1 MKIFLTGGIGVGKST
16 CIKQIIEECLISVC
30 GFQTLPFYGEGK
42 RLGFYLHAL
51 VDIEEQ
57 DVRFSIQHDT
67 YNEVI
72 PHVFDTYGVS
82 ILEESRKYP
91 EKVMIL
97 DEIGRL
103 ERNDAIFLK
112 TLWECI
118 ENHPNII
125 GVLKKCEIQYIQEI
139 AARKD
144 VIVYDLDACLFAD
157 VKAEIKRKVMEEMNE
172 EVE

>member
-16 CIKQIIEECLISVC
+16 CIKQIMEECLISVC
-30 GFQTLPFYGEGK
+30 GFQTLPFYGKGK
-42 RLGFYLHAL
+42 RLGFYLHSL
-51 VDIEEQ
+51 VDMEEQ

-72 PHVFDTYGVS
+72 PHVFDTFGVN
-82 ILEESRKYP
+82 ILKESRKFP

-103 ERNDAIFLK
+103 ERNDVNFLN

-125 GVLKKCEIQYIQEI
+125 GVLKKCEIQYIHEI

-144 VIVYDLDACLFAD
+144 VVVYDLDVCSFAD
-157 VKAEIKRKVMEEMNE
+157 VKAEIKQKLMEEGYE
-172 EVE
+172 EVL

>member
-1 MKIFLTGGIGVGKST
+1 MKVFLTGGIGVGKST
-16 CIKQIIEECLISVC
+16 CISQIIEECLISVC
-30 GFQTLPFYGEGK
+30 GFQTLPFYDEEGK

-51 VDIEEQ
+51 LDMEEQ
-57 DVRFSIQHDT
+57 DVCFSIQHDT

-82 ILEESRKYP
+82 ILEESRKHSD
-91 EKVMIL
+91 KVMIL

-103 ERNDAIFLK
+103 EQADTLFLEALLK
-112 TLWECI
+112 CI

-125 GVLKKCEIQYIQEI
+125 GVLKKYEIQYIQDI

-144 VIVYDLDACLFAD
+144 VMVYDLDTCAFAD
-157 VKAEIKRKVMEEMNE
+157 VKAEIKRMWQSNKAKG
-172 EVE
+172 